1 MSTFSRGRLLF
12 LHLLCVCYCFG
23 VNFPVVISVRL
34 RATALVCFGRPV
46 YVWSVRL
53 VDHFRK
59 VGPVYCFFFFEE
71 LPISC
76 TVPGRPIS
84 AFCAENFESAPPFER
99 SAGVKSLDSSNGFSG
114 VSKI

>member
-1 MSTFSRGRLLF
+1 MSISSRGRLLF

-59 VGPVYCFFFFEE
+59 VGPVYCSFFRGASH
-71 LPISC
+71 L
-76 TVPGRPIS
+76 VHGPGQ
-84 AFCAENFESAPPFER
+84 ANFR
-99 SAGVKSLDSSNGFSG
+99 VLCRKL
-114 VSKI
+114 